1 MGNIPWENE
10 PPKINLEQGSLLPGI
25 TCAPLVSNEKRL
37 SVFIFSQNQN
47 SQIGVFSNLPFV
59 FCWAMFSWRI
69 WLCKIQHSRSGE
81 LRNLSHQKWG
91 HHGKSNSG
99 ILLVQC
105 SMCCPPVISWFI
117 NPTKSIVISYLR
129 VTNHSEIGVM
139 FTNLASEPG
148 PQIAPS
154 DT

>member
-1 MGNIPWENE
+1 MIWHQCSDCLTIVAVLWTHVGAASVSVASE
-10 PPKINLEQGSLLPGI
+10 P
-25 TCAPLVSNEKRL
+25 
-37 SVFIFSQNQN
+37 
-47 SQIGVFSNLPFV
+47 
-59 FCWAMFSWRI
+59 CWA
-69 WLCKIQHSRSGE
+69 
-81 LRNLSHQKWG
+81 

-105 SMCCPPVISWFI
+105 SMRGRPVITWFI

-139 FTNLASEPG
+139 FTNLASEQG